1 MSVIFSLTFAKP
13 HSHPVL
19 DWL

>member
-1 MSVIFSLTFAKP
+1 ME

-19 DWL
+19 DFTLNGDLPQI